1 MKAIIFDCDGV
12 LIDSELIYKSSEQEF
27 LEKVGL
33 TYNPVEFF
41 RRFMG
46 VSEEHFFEMAGN
58 DHHAKHGTPLPA
70 DFRTNLLANQKK
82 RFEEELK
89 AMAGIDA
96 MLYDLSHVTRAVAS
110 SSPIDSLH
118 RKLQMT
124 GLKHHFGDHIYSAS
138 HVKFG
143 KPKPDLF
150 LYAAEKIGMEPKD
163 CLVIEDSENGVLA
176 GLAAGMTVV
185 GFTGGGHCHDLHHES
200 LSKTGAH
207 KIAHSAAEL
216 HTMLLGLFTPAPD
229 ARLSLA

>member
-1 MKAIIFDCDGV
+1 MKALIFDCDGV
-12 LIDSELIYKSSEQEF
+12 LIDSELIYKSTEREF

-46 VSEEHFFEMAGN
+46 RSEESFFEEAGK
-58 DHHAKHGTPLPA
+58 DHHALHGKPLPH
-70 DFRTNLLANQKK
+70 DFKNRLIAHQKA
-82 RFEEELK
+82 RFENELR
-89 AMAGIDA
+89 AIGGIDE
-96 MLYDLSHVTRAVAS
+96 MLNDLRHVTRAVAS
-110 SSPIDSLH
+110 SSPIHSLI
-118 RKLQMT
+118 RKLEMT

-138 HVKFG
+138 HVKHG
-143 KPKPDLF
+143 KPEPDLF
-150 LYAAEKIGMEPKD
+150 LHAAAKLGVAPKD

-200 LSKTGAH
+200 LRMTGAH
-207 KIAHSAAEL
+207 DIAHTAAEL
-216 HTMLLGLFTPAPD
+216 HTMLTRLFKPAPD

>member
-12 LIDSELIYKSSEQEF
+12 LIDSELIYKSTEREF

-46 VSEEHFFEMAGN
+46 RSEESFFEEAGK
-58 DHHAKHGTPLPA
+58 DHHAKHGLPLPH
-70 DFRTNLLANQKK
+70 DFRDKLIEHQRL
-82 RFEEELK
+82 RFENELQ
-89 AMAGIDA
+89 AIGGIDA
-96 MLYDLSHVTRAVAS
+96 MLTDLCGVTQAVAS
-110 SSPIDSLH
+110 SSPIHSLIK
-118 RKLQMT
+118 KLDMT

-138 HVKFG
+138 HVKYG
-143 KPKPDLF
+143 KPEPDLF
-150 LYAAEKIGMEPKD
+150 LYAAEKLGIAPQD

-200 LSKTGAH
+200 LRSMGAH
-207 KIAHSAAEL
+207 RIAHNVAEL
-216 HTMLLGLFTPAPD
+216 HTMLVALFKPAPD
-229 ARLSLA
+229 VRLSLA

>member
-12 LIDSELIYKSSEQEF
+12 LIDSELIYKSTEREF

-46 VSEEHFFEMAGN
+46 RSEESFFEEAGK
-58 DHHAKHGTPLPA
+58 DHHALHGAPLPA
-70 DFRTNLLANQKK
+70 DFRVNLLESQKK
-82 RFEEELK
+82 RFEEELQ
-89 AMAGIDA
+89 AIAGIDA
-96 MLYDLSHVTRAVAS
+96 MLHDLKHVTRAVAS
-110 SSPIDSLH
+110 SSPIDSLI
-118 RKLQMT
+118 RKLEMT
-124 GLKHHFGDHIYSAS
+124 GLKPHFGAHIYSAS
-138 HVKFG
+138 HVKHG
-143 KPKPDLF
+143 KPEPDLF
-150 LYAAEKIGMEPKD
+150 LYAAEKLGVAPKD

-200 LSKTGAH
+200 LRTTGAH
-207 KIAHSAAEL
+207 KIAHNTLEL
-216 HTMLLGLFTPAPD
+216 HAMLVDVFRPAPD